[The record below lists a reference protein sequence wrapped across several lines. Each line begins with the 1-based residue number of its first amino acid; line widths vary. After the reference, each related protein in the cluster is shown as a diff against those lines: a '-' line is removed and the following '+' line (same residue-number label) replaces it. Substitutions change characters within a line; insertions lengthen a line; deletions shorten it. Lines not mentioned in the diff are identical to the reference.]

1 MNIKKI
7 SAAVMAAA
15 VLAVSLTACS
25 DGKESNYSKPANNST
40 KKNNNTNSI
49 VNEIKSEITN
59 GGTPSTP
66 MENPANSQPGT
77 PVYTDDP
84 SIVYSPAE
92 DFEYWYDEAAGGTM
106 IRGYIGAGGEVA
118 IPKEID
124 GKPVTVID
132 QNTFKDNATITSIYI
147 PSTVKKIDKCAFQ
160 NCKSLETVTL
170 VNGLEE
176 IGHSAF
182 LDCGKLRNIEIPDTV
197 TKLSLVIFSDC
208 TSLETVVIG
217 KGISEITRYCFNSC
231 SSLKSITIP
240 GNVKRINHSAFSD
253 CTSLETV
260 ILEDG
265 VEYIGEREFLSS
277 DYRPSI
283 APFKGCSSLINLTL
297 PESLEV
303 IYDYAFSDCTSLT
316 DVEVPSNCEITG
328 AKVFSG
334 CKNIKAKFRGKT
346 YTYDQLSDLNN

>member
-7 SAAVMAAA
+7 SASVMAAA
-15 VLAVSLTACS
+15 VLSVSLTACS
-25 DGKESNYSKPANNST
+25 DSKENNSNST
-40 KKNNNTNSI
+40 PAKNSTKNNNTNSVI
-49 VNEIKSEITN
+49 SEIMSALDDD
-59 GGTPSTP
+59 GTTSTP
-66 MENPANSQPGT
+66 TESTNTELGS

-84 SIVYSPAE
+84 GIVYSPAE
-92 DFEYWYDEAAGGTM
+92 DFEYWYDETAGGTI

-124 GKPVTVID
+124 GKPVTIID
-132 QNTFKDNATITSIYI
+132 QNTFKDNAAITSIYI
-147 PSTVKKIDKCAFQ
+147 PSTIKKIDKCAFQ

-182 LDCGKLRNIEIPDTV
+182 QGCEKLRNIKIPDTV

-208 TSLETVVIG
+208 AGLETVVIG
-217 KGISEITRYCFNSC
+217 KGIGEITRFCFDKC

-240 GNVKRINHSAFSD
+240 GNVKKINDSAFRE

-265 VEYIGEREFLSS
+265 VAYIGERKFSRFDYSPS
-277 DYRPSI
+277 D

-303 IYDYAFSDCTSLT
+303 IYDYAFSNCTSLT

-328 AKVFSG
+328 AKAFSG
-334 CKNIKAKFRGKT
+334 CGNIKAKFRGKT
-346 YTYDQLSDLNN
+346 YTYDQLSNLNN